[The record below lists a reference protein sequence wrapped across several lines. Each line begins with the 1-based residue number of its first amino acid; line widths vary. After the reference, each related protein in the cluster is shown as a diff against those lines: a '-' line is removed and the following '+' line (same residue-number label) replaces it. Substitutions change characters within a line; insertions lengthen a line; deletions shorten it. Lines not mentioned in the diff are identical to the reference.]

1 MKQFKFMFSLNFRKS
16 SWLNRYLQ
24 YRAVTPFTLTEPYL
38 ELEESSSGVAKFD
51 ECLYSEV
58 KENGILFGCPVISQ
72 SLQDLA
78 KKLYFPK
85 QQGGTILL
93 FLETLFSVAF
103 IENQSLTSKSADEGD
118 TQAYQTQLLKI
129 VLLVLQYHLP
139 DSYYRIPQDVSFPDL
154 LDGNETL
161 NSGLQ
166 KLEIVLLDTVT
177 LQGYSSLGNRQN
189 NFAFAKLY
197 FFLLWAREN
206 AQSDVSA
213 PEKFLEL
220 DRQLREEMI
229 FIFAALIWADD
240 FVAIAEQQVIEKYI
254 EQTGLEESKQNELN
268 LMIRE
273 PVKISDLH
281 CSFTTVIIGSY
292 LVEQL
297 ILLSLI
303 DNQEAWQERELI
315 EKISVHLG
323 LPPEKLEQLYC
334 SVAEFFSVH
343 NVRLEFLKN
352 NAAIM
357 QFQDYMND
365 KVLKLVKKNVANIM
379 TEIKETK
386 ELSELLLKAT
396 SQPLTSHE
404 KQKVQEQLMD
414 IARSIPALAIFALPG
429 GGILLPVL
437 IKVLPFNILPS
448 SFQDK
453 PVSSQ

>member
-1 MKQFKFMFSLNFRKS
+1 MFSLNFRKS
-16 SWLNRYLQ
+16 SWLNRYLH
-24 YRAVTPFTLTEPYL
+24 YRAVTPFTLTQPYL
-38 ELEESSSGVAKFD
+38 EFAEGSSGVEKFD
-51 ECLYSEV
+51 DCLYSKV
-58 KENGILFGCPVISQ
+58 KENGILFGCPVISPV
-72 SLQDLA
+72 LHDLA
-78 KKLYFPK
+78 KKLYFPR

-103 IENQSLTSKSADEGD
+103 IENQCLTSKNGD
-118 TQAYQTQLLKI
+118 GEDSDLYQTRLLKI
-129 VLLVLQYHLP
+129 ILLVLQYHLP
-139 DSYYRIPQDVSFPDL
+139 DSYYRIPQNIPLPDL
-154 LDGNETL
+154 LEGNEIL
-161 NSGLQ
+161 NGALQ
-166 KLEIVLLDTVT
+166 KLELVLLDTVT

-206 AQSDVSA
+206 GEGDVSA
-213 PEKFLEL
+213 PEKYLEL

-229 FIFAALIWADD
+229 YIFAALIWADD
-240 FVAIAEQQVIEKYI
+240 FVATTEQQVIEKYI
-254 EQTGLEESKQNELN
+254 EQTGLEEAKQDDLTR
-268 LMIRE
+268 MIRE

-281 CSFTTVIIGSY
+281 CSFTSVIISSY

-315 EKISVHLG
+315 EKFSLHLG
-323 LPPEKLEQLYC
+323 LPAEKLEQLYC

-352 NAAIM
+352 NAAFT

-379 TEIKETK
+379 TEVKETK

-396 SQPLTSHE
+396 TEPLSSSE

-429 GGILLPVL
+429 GVILLPVL

-448 SFQDK
+448 SFQDE
-453 PVSSQ
+453 PISSQ

>member
-1 MKQFKFMFSLNFRKS
+1 MFSLNFRTS
-16 SWLNRYLQ
+16 SWLNRYLH
-24 YRAVTPFTLTEPYL
+24 YRVETQFTLTEQYL
-38 ELEESSSGVAKFD
+38 QFTEGALGEEKFD
-51 ECLYSEV
+51 DCLYSTV
-58 KENGILFGCPVISQ
+58 KENGILFGCPVISP
-72 SLQDLA
+72 SLNDLA

-103 IENQSLTSKSADEGD
+103 IENQSLTSKNGD
-118 TQAYQTQLLKI
+118 GEDHHPYQKQLLKI

-139 DSYYRIPQDVSFPDL
+139 DSYYRIPQDVILSDL
-154 LDGNETL
+154 LDRNETF
-161 NSGLQ
+161 NGALQ
-166 KLEIVLLDTVT
+166 KLELVLLDTVT

-197 FFLLWAREN
+197 FFLLWSREN
-206 AQSDVSA
+206 AVGDVSS
-213 PEKFLEL
+213 PEKYLEL

-240 FVAIAEQQVIEKYI
+240 FVATAEQQVIEKYI
-254 EQTGLEESKQNELN
+254 EQTGLKESKQNELTR
-268 LMIRE
+268 MIRA

-281 CSFTTVIIGSY
+281 CSFTAVIIGSY
-292 LVEQL
+292 LMEQL

-315 EKISVHLG
+315 ENISLHLG
-323 LPPEKLEQLYC
+323 LPSEKLEELYY

-343 NVRLEFLKN
+343 NERLQFLKN
-352 NAAIM
+352 NSTFT

-365 KVLKLVKKNVANIM
+365 TVVKLVKKNVANII

-396 SQPLTSHE
+396 TQPLTSHE
-404 KQKVQEQLMD
+404 KQKVQDQLMD
-414 IARSIPALAIFALPG
+414 VARTIPALAIFALPG

-448 SFQDK
+448 SFQDE